1 MQTTRNALLDVAAE
15 IFVRKGYTAATTREI
30 CLAANTNITAIHY
43 HFKNKAGLY
52 RAIFSEPQQKMPF
65 PALQIA
71 NYQDRSL
78 ADVFCEFYRQLLRP
92 FVRNGH
98 QPPRI
103 FHLIHE
109 LVNREQVEPTG
120 LVDDL
125 LILPAQNIH
134 DPLNA
139 ILCHYLQLEAP
150 DKELHRLAF
159 TIVGMGFSLVH
170 PRHIVKH
177 YAPELISDEMWE
189 QQMYSRLAFFAEA
202 LVKAE
207 LALRKDTTGFNS
219 DSQHN

>member
-1 MQTTRNALLDVAAE
+1 MQTTRNTLLDVAAE

-65 PALQIA
+65 PLLKIA
-71 NYQDRSL
+71 NFQNLSL
-78 ADVFCEFYRQLLRP
+78 QEIFSEFYRQLLRP
-92 FVRNGH
+92 FVKNSQ

-125 LILPAQNIH
+125 LILPAKNIH
-134 DPLNA
+134 EPLNI
-139 ILCHYLQLEAP
+139 ILCHLLQLETP
-150 DKELHRLAF
+150 DSELHRLAF

-170 PRHIVKH
+170 PRHIVKY
-177 YAPELISDEMWE
+177 YAPELITNDDSQ

-202 LVKAE
+202 IINAE
-207 LALRKDTTGFNS
+207 IVRRKKET
-219 DSQHN
+219 H